1 MQTQAAREIGRLE
14 GRDALGEKKEREKE
28 KSEDKGIH
36 ALPINL
42 TEDLKIPKAAL
53 ILPFSLLFSDPE
65 FSPGLMLESSI
76 FFL

>member
-1 MQTQAAREIGRLE
+1 ML
-14 GRDALGEKKEREKE
+14 LGKKEREKE

-53 ILPFSLLFSDPE
+53 ILPFSLCFQIRNFPQD
-65 FSPGLMLESSI
+65 
-76 FFL
+76 

>member
-1 MQTQAAREIGRLE
+1 ML
-14 GRDALGEKKEREKE
+14 LGKKKEREKE